1 MLTAIDG
8 ETIARKLGATIK
20 KKSRRHK
27 IAVIRINGKE
37 MGRFGIRRGSGEQ
50 NHNYIARQIHVSM
63 REAEEISECSKYMPD
78 YEVILRRQNIYPS

>member
-1 MLTAIDG
+1 MLTAADG
-8 ETIARKLGATIK
+8 EIIARKLGAIVK

-27 IAVIRINGKE
+27 IAVIKINGKE

-63 REAEEISECSKYMPD
+63 LEAEEISDCSKYLPD
-78 YEVILRRQNIYPS
+78 YEAILRRQNIYPS